1 MLLGVKLID
10 VATDSLSDLVDDKL
24 AVVEVELLNVTIV
37 DFRDRNLGDVLFD
50 NVAEEVLELL
60 GRIETEPLGDGLV
73 VKFIDEEVG

>member
-10 VATDSLSDLVDDKL
+10 VATDSLSDLVDGKL
-24 AVVEVELLNVTIV
+24 AVVEVELLNAINV

-60 GRIETEPLGDGLV
+60 GRTLGLSL
-73 VKFIDEEVG
+73 IHI

>member
-10 VATDSLSDLVDDKL
+10 VATDSLSDLVDGKL
-24 AVVEVELLNVTIV
+24 AVVEVELLNAIIV

-60 GRIETEPLGDGLV
+60 GRTLGGIEAESTR
-73 VKFIDEEVG
+73 

>member
-10 VATDSLSDLVDDKL
+10 VATDSLSDLVDGKL
-24 AVVEVELLNVTIV
+24 AVVEVELLNAIIV

-60 GRIETEPLGDGLV
+60 GRTLGRIEAESTR
-73 VKFIDEEVG
+73 

>member
-60 GRIETEPLGDGLV
+60 GRIETEPLGDALV